1 MIKNRQM
8 LRPVGIILFIFTLSI
23 IFIEPLRTKM
33 NNIFIRRDRRQLK
46 EEGLIG
52 TVIGYNPR
60 VKEAQGVLK
69 NAGFYAGSV
78 DGFMGAQTRKAIS
91 NFQDKKGLQATGRI
105 DQVTL
110 LALNREGQLPNSGA
124 VTQGEEAAL
133 PEKREPPAKV
143 AKVQKNLTTEQ
154 VQAALL
160 KAGFYK
166 GKIDGIMGPKTKKA
180 VKAFQGSRGL
190 KADGVAGPQT
200 QEALSGYL

>member
-8 LRPVGIILFIFTLSI
+8 LKTLGMILFIFTLSI

-33 NNIFIRRDRRQLK
+33 NNIFMPRDRRQLK

-78 DGFMGAQTRKAIS
+78 DGFMGTQTRKAIS

-105 DQVTL
+105 NQVTL
-110 LALNREGQLPNSGA
+110 LALNRESQLPRAGA

-133 PEKREPPAKV
+133 PEKREPPAKE
-143 AKVQKNLTTEQ
+143 QKKLTIEQ
-154 VQAALL
+154 IQAALA
-160 KAGFYK
+160 KANFYK

-180 VKAFQGSRGL
+180 VKAFQESRGL

-200 QEALSGYL
+200 QEALSGYLD